1 MDSVALLQNDILLN
15 SHPGGRQTY
24 GTPVLVLQKPVILEV
39 VRPTADSTWLVDAF
53 GVRNFGSTMPKCKHF
68 VAVFALYAF
77 VTLVRMVPEWG
88 GSSVA

>member
-39 VRPTADSTWLVDAF
+39 DRPTADSTWL
-53 GVRNFGSTMPKCKHF
+53 
-68 VAVFALYAF
+68 L
-77 VTLVRMVPEWG
+77 VTLVRVVPEWG

>member
-1 MDSVALLQNDILLN
+1 M
-15 SHPGGRQTY
+15 
-24 GTPVLVLQKPVILEV
+24 
-39 VRPTADSTWLVDAF
+39 ADSTWLVDAF